1 MNHPP
6 VPVVLALFAAAL
18 FAAAAVPATPA
29 AAPAPA
35 PTLSAPTLEDT
46 TWLLAAY
53 RVGDALVEVTAGAPP
68 ARFQLAGGRIAG
80 SPGCNRLGGGY
91 TLDGGRLSFDAN
103 LASTMM
109 ACPEPLMQQEQAVGA
124 ALVKVAA
131 YRLDGE
137 LLEFTDAS
145 GQPLLRFV
153 RLKPTPLVG
162 QVWQLQGYNNGK
174 QAIVSA
180 RNGTEITLEFRD
192 DGTLGGSDGC
202 NRYMSGYTLEGETLT
217 IGPVATTRMACKGPQ
232 GAAEQARAY
241 AAALGTVR
249 GYRIEGGELTLLDG
263 EGKAAIRLHAEAP
276 VVVPASG
283 PTQTSEPVVQSTP
296 AQPE

>member
-6 VPVVLALFAAAL
+6 VSVVLALFAAAL
-18 FAAAAVPATPA
+18 FAAVEVSATPA
-29 AAPAPA
+29 APD
-35 PTLSAPTLEDT
+35 PTPSAPTLEDT
-46 TWLLAAY
+46 SWLLAAY

-68 ARFQLAGGRIAG
+68 ARFRLAGGRIAG

-109 ACPEPLMQQEQAVGA
+109 ACPEPLMQQEQAVSA

-162 QVWQLQGYNNGK
+162 QVWHLQGYNNGK
-174 QAIVSA
+174 QAMVSA
-180 RNGTEITLEFRD
+180 LDGTEITLEFRD

-202 NRYMSGYTLEGETLT
+202 NRYMSGYTLQGETLT

-249 GYRIEGGELTLLDG
+249 GYRIDGGELTLLSG
-263 EGKAAIRLHAEAP
+263 EGTAAIRLSAAAPPP
-276 VVVPASG
+276 VVVPTPAQS
-283 PTQTSEPVVQSTP
+283 SEPTVQSTP
-296 AQPE
+296 EQP

>member
-1 MNHPP
+1 MNHLP

-18 FAAAAVPATPA
+18 FAAAEVPANPA
-29 AAPAPA
+29 AAPA

-46 TWLLAAY
+46 SWLLAAY
-53 RVGDALVEVTAGAPP
+53 RVGDALVEVTAGGPP

-80 SPGCNRLGGGY
+80 SPGCNRLGGAY
-91 TLDGGRLSFDAN
+91 TLDGDRLSFDAN

-137 LLEFTDAS
+137 LLELTDAA

-162 QVWQLQGYNNGK
+162 QVWQLQDYNNGK
-174 QAIVSA
+174 KAMVSV

-217 IGPVATTRMACKGPQ
+217 FGPVATTRMACKGPQ
-232 GAAEQARAY
+232 GAVEQARAY
-241 AAALGTVR
+241 AAALGIVR
-249 GYRIEGGELTLLDG
+249 GYRIDGGELTLLDG
-263 EGKAAIRLHAEAP
+263 EGKAAVRLRVEAPAP
-276 VVVPASG
+276 VVVPA
-283 PTQTSEPVVQSTP
+283 PTQSSEPVVQSTP
-296 AQPE
+296 EQP